1 MHNYCVYLASKSPRR
16 AELLRQIAVKYS
28 VVTVDIDETPQRSEE
43 PLDYVR
49 RMALEKARAGW
60 ACCDQQMPV
69 LGADTAGVLAG
80 EILGKPKD
88 KQSGLDMLGQL
99 SGQCHSILS
108 GICLKF
114 GQHELVSVSESI
126 VRFKP
131 LSKTMIEAYWNSG
144 EPADKAGAYGI
155 QGFAAVFVEE
165 LRGSYSGVVGLPLAE
180 TYQLLEQ
187 MAKLTGAVESKYE

>member
-16 AELLRQIAVKYS
+16 AELLQQIAVKYS
-28 VVTVDIDETPQRSEE
+28 VVNVDIDETPLRSEL

-60 ACCDQQMPV
+60 LCCDQQMPV
-69 LGADTAGVLAG
+69 LGADTAGVFAG

-88 KQSGLDMLGQL
+88 KQSGLEMLRRL
-99 SGQCHSILS
+99 SGQCHTILS
-108 GICLKF
+108 GVCLKF
-114 GQHELVSVSESI
+114 GQHELVSISEST
-126 VRFKP
+126 VQFKP
-131 LSKTMIEAYWNSG
+131 LSKTVLDAYWDSG

-155 QGFAAVFVEE
+155 QGLAAVFVEE

-187 MAKLTGAVESKYE
+187 MAELTGGME